1 MTLQETYVELGETD
15 AAVDA
20 ALERLQALYDDATGL
35 GQALDYAATRASG

>member
-20 ALERLQALYDDATGL
+20 ALARLQALYDDATGL